1 MKRIVECVTISHDKR
16 FNFKHVSRYFFS
28 HCQLKPWFLVILNDV
43 ATIVKATP
51 QANDDFI
58 DFNRKPNHTFVI
70 FYYSSNISIFF
81 KKEFLKYIKINTQ
94 SMYILQMY
102 TASTKEKV

>member
-1 MKRIVECVTISHDKR
+1 MLYLFTQKGVMKRIVECVTISHDKR

-58 DFNRKPNHTFVI
+58 DFDRKPNHTIVI

-81 KKEFLKYIKINTQ
+81 KKEFLK
-94 SMYILQMY
+94 
-102 TASTKEKV
+102 

>member
-1 MKRIVECVTISHDKR
+1 MLYLFTQKGVMKRIVECVTISHDKR

-58 DFNRKPNHTFVI
+58 DFDRKPNHTIVI
-70 FYYSSNISIFF
+70 FYYIPQILVFSPKKSS
-81 KKEFLKYIKINTQ
+81 
-94 SMYILQMY
+94 
-102 TASTKEKV
+102 

>member
-43 ATIVKATP
+43 ATIVKAAP

-58 DFNRKPNHTFVI
+58 DFNKKPNHTIVI
-70 FYYSSNISIFF
+70 FHDSSNISIFF
-81 KKEFLKYIKINTQ
+81 KKEFPKYIKINTQ
-94 SMYILQMY
+94 SMYIEQMY
-102 TASTKEKV
+102 TTL